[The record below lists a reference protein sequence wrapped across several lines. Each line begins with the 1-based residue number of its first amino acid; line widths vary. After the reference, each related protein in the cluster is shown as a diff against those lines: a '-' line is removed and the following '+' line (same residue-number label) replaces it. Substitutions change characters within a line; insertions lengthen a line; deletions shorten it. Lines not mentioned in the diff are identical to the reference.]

1 MNDFDKFKKFCLDKL
16 SNKLRDS
23 GKIKSTDIDE
33 EIENINKIIEG
44 KMAEIVFG
52 SILKKITE
60 EEKIKLKK
68 EMEMHFAITVE
79 NGILISN
86 NDIERDTTWWSNKVK
101 VEKNDDLYYW
111 NRYKKLSEGK
121 LPIPV
126 IRVLDEDTDVIMD
139 NIENPMVENFSR
151 YGMVVGHVQSGK
163 TGNYSGLICKA
174 ADAGYKFIVVI
185 AGGIDN
191 LRNQTQNRLNE
202 NFVGKEGGKDLEI
215 KSISGFDNLKQPFSL
230 TTHELD
236 FNKKDADK
244 ASLNFDNLNVPVLLV
259 IKKNVTTL
267 KNVIRWIN
275 GHTKGRVLNHAML
288 LIDDESDYASVNYK
302 DDEDPAKIN
311 KEIRKLISKFSKSSY
326 VAYTATPFANI
337 FINHKAS
344 NLEVGDDLFPK
355 HFIYALKAPDNYI
368 GAKQYFGED
377 EKDIDKDYK
386 YLSIIYDFK
395 EQFPFKQ
402 KTNHSVTG
410 LPESLKEAI
419 RLFLMNISV
428 RNLRE
433 NKKEHNSMLVHVSRF
448 TNVHEMVTSFIT
460 DYFEEIKKEI
470 LAFGCLSTAIE
481 ESKNINEIEKTY
493 KKYLIESEFEFNKIL
508 SNLTQ
513 IISTVIIREVHQKS
527 KIPLKYRNDVATN
540 VIAVGGTSLSRGYTL
555 EGLSISYFTRNSQFY
570 DTLMQMG
577 RWFGYRKGYEG
588 LCKVFIP
595 QDIVNNFKQIIDATD
610 ELMIRFETMRMEGK
624 TPEDFGLGIKYHPQ
638 TQLQITAKNKMKN
651 TTDYT
656 IKVNLDGILY
666 EKTDLFKEEF
676 ENKKNLEITK
686 KFISKIIN
694 DKKIIEEEIKDS
706 TRGYVISDI
715 DGKDVLNFFED
726 LKTLQTNRNI
736 VFEFIKK
743 YFKEKNMKVDVVIF
757 STQKGPTVNVGK
769 YSFGTAS
776 RKLILNEKYLV
787 VNKNKISDSNPE
799 KILSKKYK
807 ELTSKEIRIQME
819 KPLLMLHFLTARMII
834 NKYTN
839 EEVENK
845 KNLIYPTFGISFP
858 SNGES
863 NNDTIVIKGNSVYQE
878 NIDFEEE
885 IDDDFSEE

>member
-1 MNDFDKFKKFCLDKL
+1 MNEFDKFKNFCLGKLSDKL
-16 SNKLRDS
+16 KDG
-23 GKIKSTDIDE
+23 GKIKSIDIDE
-33 EIENINKIIEG
+33 EIENIGKIIEAG
-44 KMAEIVFG
+44 MEKIVFG

-60 EEKIKLKK
+60 EEKVKLKK

-79 NGILISN
+79 NGILISS

-111 NRYKKLSEGK
+111 NRYKKLSEKK
-121 LPIPV
+121 LPNSV

-139 NIENPMVENFSR
+139 NIENPIVENFSR

-163 TGNYSGLICKA
+163 TSNYSGLICKA

-191 LRNQTQNRLNE
+191 LRNQTQSRLNE
-202 NFVGKEGGKDLEI
+202 YFVGKEGGKDLEI

-267 KNVIRWIN
+267 KNVVRWIN
-275 GHTKGRVLNHAML
+275 GHTKGKVLNHAML
-288 LIDDESDYASVNYK
+288 LIDDESDYASINYK
-302 DDEDPAKIN
+302 DDDDPAKIN
-311 KEIRKLISKFSKSSY
+311 KEIRNLISKFSKSSY

-344 NLEVGDDLFPK
+344 NSEIGDDLFPK
-355 HFIYALKAPDNYI
+355 HFVYALKAPSNYI

-377 EKDIDKDYK
+377 ENDIDKDYK
-386 YLSIIYDFK
+386 HLSIICDFK
-395 EQFPFKQ
+395 DQFPFKQ
-402 KTNHSVTG
+402 KTNHAVTE

-419 RLFLMNISV
+419 RLFLINISI
-428 RNLRE
+428 RYLRE
-433 NKKEHNSMLVHVSRF
+433 GKKEHNSMLVHVSRF
-448 TNVHEMVTSFIT
+448 TNVHEVVAFLIT
-460 DYFEEIKKEI
+460 DYLEELKKEI
-470 LAFGCLSTAIE
+470 LVFGCLVTATE
-481 ESKNINEIEKTY
+481 ESENLKKMEETY
-493 KKYLIESEFEFNKIL
+493 KKYLSETEFKFGIIL
-508 SNLTQ
+508 SNLAQ

-555 EGLSISYFTRNSQFY
+555 EGLNISYFTRNSQFY

-577 RWFGYRKGYEG
+577 RWFGYRKGYDD

-595 QDIVNNFKQIIDATD
+595 RDIVNNFKQIIDATD
-610 ELMIRFETMRMEGK
+610 ELMIRFETMRIDGK
-624 TPEDFGLGIKYHPQ
+624 TPEDFGLGVKYHPQ

-651 TTDYT
+651 TIDHT

-676 ENKKNLEITK
+676 ENKENLKVTK
-686 KFISKIIN
+686 EFISKIIEN
-694 DKKIIEEEIKDS
+694 KQMQNEELTNS
-706 TRGYVISDI
+706 SRGYLINNVE
-715 DGKDVLNFFED
+715 GKDVFNFFKG

-736 VFEFIKK
+736 NFEFIKK
-743 YFKEKNMKVDVVIF
+743 YFKEKSIKVDVVIF
-757 STQKGPTVNVGK
+757 STQNETTVSVGE

-776 RKLILNEKYLV
+776 RKLISNEKYLV

-799 KILSKKYK
+799 KILSKEYK
-807 ELTSKEIRIQME
+807 GLTSKEIRIKME
-819 KPLLMLHFLTARMII
+819 KPLLMIHFLTAKTII
-834 NKYTN
+834 NKNTN
-839 EEVENK
+839 KEIDDEK
-845 KNLIYPTFGISFP
+845 CLIYPTFGISFP
-858 SNGES
+858 SNGDS
-863 NNDTIVIKGNSVYQE
+863 NNDIIVIKGNSVYQE
-878 NIDFEEE
+878 KIEFEEE